1 MSTAQQPLSQPA
13 TLVIFGI
20 TGDLARRK
28 LLPALYYLTKH
39 DLLPKPFKIVGVT
52 RRGIAVAD
60 LLKTIQE
67 NVEKQGKPCEQAALK
82 RLGDSLEIVTM
93 DLLKTD
99 DYRTLRKRLDAIE
112 TEVGVCMNRL
122 YYLAIPAQT
131 YEPVVRELGAG
142 GLNHSCPHGTGAAR
156 LLIEKPFGYDLASAH
171 ELIAQLNE
179 HFIEAQIYRID
190 HYLAKET
197 VQNILAFRF
206 QNPLFRRVWDNS
218 AISHITITAAEEIDI
233 EGRATFYEQTGALRD
248 FVQSHLLQLLAVIT
262 MDEPATLTAEKIHQQ
277 KLALLQAVK
286 PIAPNAVATQTV
298 RGQYAGYRDDV
309 QDAGSITETYAA
321 LRLNID
327 TPRWRGTPILVRTG
341 KALAEKTVEIS
352 VIFSDSST
360 LTGDNTL
367 TFSIQPT
374 EGIAMQL
381 LAKKPGF
388 ANETEPV
395 HMEFCYNR
403 AFKTEAGHPDAYER
417 VLIDAFR
424 GDKTL
429 FATSDEVLAAWRVL
443 ENVINEWAKNDN
455 GLHVYE
461 RGSWGPEA
469 ADQLAESAGATWP
482 THHRGLC

>member
-1 MSTAQQPLSQPA
+1 MNTQAMTQPA

-39 DLLPKPFKIVGVT
+39 DLLPKPLKIVGVT
-52 RRGIAVAD
+52 RRGTTVEE
-60 LLKTIQE
+60 LLKTIKE
-67 NVEKQGKPCEQAALK
+67 TVEKGGKPCEQSALK
-82 RLGDSLEIVTM
+82 RLGDALEIVTM

-99 DYRTLRKRLDAIE
+99 DYQRLRTRLDDIE
-112 TEVGVCMNRL
+112 TEAGICMNRL

-142 GLNHSCPHGTGAAR
+142 GLNHSCPHGSGHAR

-171 ELIAQLNE
+171 ELITELNA
-179 HFIEAQIYRID
+179 HFAETQIYRID

-206 QNPLFRRVWDNS
+206 QNPLFRRVWSSD
-218 AISHITITAAEEIDI
+218 AISHITITAAEEIGI
-233 EGRATFYEQTGALRD
+233 EGRANFYEQTGALRD
-248 FVQSHLLQLLAVIT
+248 FVQSHLLQLLALIT
-262 MDEPATLTAEKIHQQ
+262 MEEPAALTATEIHRN
-277 KLALLQAVK
+277 KLALLQAVL

-298 RGQYAGYRDDV
+298 RGQYTGYRDEV
-309 QDAGSITETYAA
+309 QQADSTTETYAA
-321 LRLNID
+321 LRLEID
-327 TPRWRGTPILVRTG
+327 TPRWRGTPMLIRTG

-352 VIFSDSST
+352 VVFVDSSE

-374 EGIAMQL
+374 EGIALQL

-395 HMEFCYNR
+395 HMEFCYDR
-403 AFKTEAGHPDAYER
+403 AFKTETGHPDAYER
-417 VLIDAFR
+417 VLLDAFR

-443 ENVINEWAKNDN
+443 ENVITEWAKNGTD
-455 GLHVYE
+455 LHLYA
-461 RGSWGPEA
+461 RSSWGPDA
-469 ADQLAESAGATWP
+469 AAKLAEDAGVTWP
-482 THHRGLC
+482 ANRLNIC